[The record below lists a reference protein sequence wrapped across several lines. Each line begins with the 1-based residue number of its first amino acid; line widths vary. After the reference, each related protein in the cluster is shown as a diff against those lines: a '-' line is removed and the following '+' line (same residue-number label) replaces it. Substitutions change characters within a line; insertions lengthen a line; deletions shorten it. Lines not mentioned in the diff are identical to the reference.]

1 MIYKTPKMGH
11 KKQKNALLYE
21 KSKKKVKKTYFF
33 KNSVDTLFNLFE
45 KRLWLQKTQKSD
57 S

>member
-1 MIYKTPKMGH
+1 MIYKTSKMGH